1 MTRSHARIVD
11 DRPIVCQIQI
21 GMLCF
26 PVRIIAGTA
35 KGRPVKMPQG
45 TVTRPATDLVRSA
58 VFSMLESMGPD
69 WSRALDL
76 FAGSG
81 AVGLEALSRGA
92 GRVDFVDQDR
102 RCCATIKE
110 NAATM
115 GFASRV
121 RIYCSK
127 VSKALSL
134 LEGKYGIVFLDPPYA
149 DDSLA
154 STLTQLEESTLVERD
169 SIIVAMHSA
178 RRSLADSY
186 GRLNRLKER
195 RHGDTII
202 SLYTEEAVP

>member
-1 MTRSHARIVD
+1 MTRSHARIVG

-35 KGRPVKMPQG
+35 KGRPVKMPQC

-81 AVGLEALSRGA
+81 AVGLEALSRGT
-92 GRVDFVDQDR
+92 GWVDFVDQDR

-110 NAATM
+110 NVATM

-127 VSKALSL
+127 LSKVLSL
-134 LEGKYGIVFLDPPYA
+134 LEGKYGLVFLDPPYA
-149 DDSLA
+149 DDSLP
-154 STLTQLEESTLVERD
+154 STLAQLAESTLVERD
-169 SIIVAMHSA
+169 SIIVALHSA